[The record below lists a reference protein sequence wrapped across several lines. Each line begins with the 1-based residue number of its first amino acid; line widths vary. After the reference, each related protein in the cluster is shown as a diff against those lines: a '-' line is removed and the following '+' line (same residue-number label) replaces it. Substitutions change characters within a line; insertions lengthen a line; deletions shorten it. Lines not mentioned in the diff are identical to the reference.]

1 MGKGTVMVIIND
13 VCIVLAILAMTAV
26 ILGVGRIGGRGS
38 RYAITMIVVAMIRRR
53 EYKAREILPPRST
66 KAQFT
71 EWVRLPNE
79 VKCSKEWDWFTG
91 LNDGNRAEWLQKVE
105 GKK

>member
-1 MGKGTVMVIIND
+1 MVIND

-26 ILGVGRIGGRGS
+26 ILGVGIGGRGS

-53 EYKAREILPPRST
+53 EYKAREILPPKTT

-71 EWVRLPNE
+71 EWVMLPMRWA
-79 VKCSKEWDWFTG
+79 KCSKEWDWFTG
-91 LNDGNRAEWLQKVE
+91 LNDENRTEWLQKVE
-105 GKK
+105 GKKE

>member
-1 MGKGTVMVIIND
+1 MIVWND

-26 ILGVGRIGGRGS
+26 ILAVGRMSGRGG

-53 EYKAREILPPRST
+53 ECKAREILPPKTT

-71 EWVRLPNE
+71 EWVMLPNE

-105 GKK
+105 GR